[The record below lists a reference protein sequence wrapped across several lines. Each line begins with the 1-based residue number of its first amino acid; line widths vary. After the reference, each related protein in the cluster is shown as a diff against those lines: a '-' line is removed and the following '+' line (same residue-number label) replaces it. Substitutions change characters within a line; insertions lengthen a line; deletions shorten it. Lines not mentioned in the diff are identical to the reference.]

1 MGIYRN
7 FIVLVVFL
15 LCVQLL
21 VAQTGR
27 YSPAEVEKRVDSIL
41 SRMTLEEKIDLLGG
55 MRNMFIR
62 PIERVGIPA
71 LKMSDGP
78 LGVRTWGPTTG
89 YTAGIAL
96 AASWDPD
103 LAERVGASMGKDAR
117 ARGVNFLLGPGMNS
131 YRAPMAGRNFE
142 DLGEDPYLASRMAVA
157 IVKGVQGQGV
167 VATIKH
173 YAGNNQEWDRN
184 TVSSDIDER
193 TLREI
198 YLPAFEAAVREGHAG
213 AIMDAYN
220 LVNGV
225 YMTEN
230 QHLNTEIAKKEWG
243 FDGIIMSDWGA
254 THDGVA
260 AANGGLDLEMPSGA
274 FMNRETLIPAIK
286 EGKVSVATI
295 DDKVR
300 RILHTAIAFGF
311 FDRPQLDTSV
321 PLYSQEG
328 RHLALEAA
336 RDSMVLLKNSGNLL
350 PLDRTKV
357 KTIAVIGP
365 TAYPPV
371 IGGGGSSEVTPFRA
385 ASYLIGISDYLGP
398 KVKVLSTTD
407 QAPLEDVF
415 QKGDFVVAP
424 GGEAGMRGEY
434 FNNEVLQGAPA
445 VVRVDKRVNFDWGGG
460 SYSENGPV
468 DHFSARW
475 IGYFVPKETG
485 EYKFYVSGDDGYR
498 LYLDEKRVINDWQ
511 KQAETVNSYT
521 AHLEAGRPQRVM
533 LEYFEETGGAV
544 VRLGVVKAEEAVS
557 KETTDLAAKADVA
570 IVCVGFDP
578 STETEG
584 SDRTFQLPG
593 GQDAL
598 IKKVSSVNPHTIVVL
613 TAGGNVDMTG
623 WIEGVPAL
631 VHAWFPGQEGGT
643 ALAQLL
649 FGDFNFSGKLPAS
662 FERKWEDNATFNSYY
677 AKPGEKRVAYSEG
690 VFLGYRHFDRS
701 STKPMFPFGFGLSYT
716 TFEYGNLAITPRSA
730 EGNGPI
736 TVTFDVTNTGKREG
750 AEVAELYV
758 SPGHSRVERPV
769 KELKGFSKVSL
780 KPGETKKVRLTLD
793 RRALSYYD
801 VNRKDWTAESGEYT
815 VLIGSSAQDMRLKG
829 TFMLVR

>member
-1 MGIYRN
+1 MCIYRN
-7 FIVLVVFL
+7 LMMLAVLL
-15 LCVQLL
+15 LCTSLMT
-21 VAQTGR
+21 AQTGR
-27 YSPAEVEKRVDSIL
+27 YSPAEVDKRVDSIL

-62 PIERVGIPA
+62 PIDRVGVPA

-89 YTAGIAL
+89 YPAGIAL
-96 AASWDPD
+96 AASWDPA
-103 LAERVGASMGKDAR
+103 LAERVGASMGQDAR
-117 ARGVNFLLGPGMNS
+117 ARGVNFLLGPGMNI

-142 DLGEDPYLASRMAVA
+142 YLGEDPYLASRMAVA

-167 VATIKH
+167 IATIKH
-173 YAGNNQEWDRN
+173 YAGNNQEWDRM

-230 QHLNTEIAKKEWG
+230 QHLNIEIAKKEWG

-260 AANGGLDLEMPSGA
+260 AANGGLDLEMPSGE
-274 FMNRETLIPAIK
+274 FMNRQTLIPAIK

-300 RILHTAIAFGF
+300 RILRKAIEFGF
-311 FDRPQLDTSV
+311 FDRPQLDSGI
-321 PLYSQEG
+321 PLYSQNG
-328 RHLALEAA
+328 RQVALEAA
-336 RDSMVLLKNSGNLL
+336 RDSMVLLKNAGNLL
-350 PLDRTKV
+350 PLDKAKT

-365 TAYPPV
+365 VAYPPV

-385 ASYLIGISDYLGP
+385 ASYMTGISDYLGP
-398 KVKVLSTTD
+398 KVKVLSIVE
-407 QAPLEDVF
+407 QPPLEDVF
-415 QKGDFVVAP
+415 NKSAFIVAP
-424 GGEAGMRGEY
+424 GGEAGLRGEY
-434 FNNEVLQGAPA
+434 FNNEALQGSPA
-445 VVRVDKRVNFDWGGG
+445 LVRVDKLVNFDWGGG
-460 SYSENGPV
+460 SYTDNGPV

-475 IGYFVPKETG
+475 TGYFVPNETG
-485 EYKFYVSGDDGYR
+485 DYKFYVSGDDGYR
-498 LYLDEKRVINDWQ
+498 LYLDDNRVINNWQ
-511 KQAETVNSYT
+511 KQSETVNSYT
-521 AHLEAGRPQRVM
+521 ARLEAGKPHRVM
-533 LEYFEETGGAV
+533 LEYFEETGGAAA
-544 VRLGVVKAEEAVS
+544 RLGVVKAEDAVS
-557 KETTDLAAKADVA
+557 KETTDLAAKADAA

-584 SDRTFQLPG
+584 GDRTFQLPG

-598 IKKVSSVNPHTIVVL
+598 IKKISSVNRNTIVVV

-623 WIEGVPAL
+623 WIDGVPAL
-631 VHAWFPGQEGGT
+631 VHAWYPGQEGGT

-649 FGDFNFSGKLPAS
+649 FGDLNFSGKLPAS
-662 FERKWEDNATFNSYY
+662 FERKWDDNPTFNSYY
-677 AKPGEKRVAYSEG
+677 AKPGEKRVAYREG

-701 STKPMFPFGFGLSYT
+701 TTKPLFPFGFGLSYT
-716 TFEYGNLAITPRSA
+716 TFEYRNLAIAPRNA
-730 EGNGPI
+730 HGTGPI

-758 SPGHSRVERPV
+758 SPGHSSVERPV
-769 KELKGFSKVSL
+769 KELKGFSKVNL
-780 KPGETKKVRLTLD
+780 RPGETKKVTLTLN

-801 VNRKDWTAESGEYT
+801 ANKKDWTAEPGDFT
-815 VLIGSSAQDMRLKG
+815 VLVGSSSQDLRLKG
-829 TFMLVR
+829 TFTLVR